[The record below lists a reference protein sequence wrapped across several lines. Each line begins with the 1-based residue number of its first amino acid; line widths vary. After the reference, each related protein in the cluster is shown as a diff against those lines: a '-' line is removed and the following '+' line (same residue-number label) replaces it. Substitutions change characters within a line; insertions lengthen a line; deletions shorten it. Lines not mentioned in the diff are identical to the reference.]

1 LLGILL
7 QMREHISMEHIRD
20 EVLTLILS
28 GHETTANVLTWAFS
42 YMSNNPQAAAD
53 LASEAD
59 QQLWIQENRA
69 PTFAELE
76 QSSTF
81 ANAVLNETLRL
92 APPVWVSP
100 RIALKDCVIDGTP
113 VPAGA
118 HVLISQF
125 VTQRLEKYFANPS
138 TWNPY
143 RWMDPGFEN
152 SLPRGAYFPFLAGSR
167 KCLGESFALAESRL
181 ILLMVARKFSTSN
194 TMPKAQPRTTYRAK
208 GVVPTALKARTPK

>member
-1 LLGILL
+1 
-7 QMREHISMEHIRD
+7 MREHISMEHIRD

-53 LASEAD
+53 LAQEAD
-59 QQLWIQENRA
+59 QAQWIKEKRV
-69 PTFAELE
+69 PTLGELE
-76 QSSTF
+76 ASSTF
-81 ANAVLNETLRL
+81 ATAVLSETLRL

-100 RIALKDCVIDGTP
+100 RIALKDCVIDGTQ

-125 VTQRLEKYFANPS
+125 VTQRLDKYFTKPN

-143 RWMDPGFEN
+143 RWMDPHFES

-181 ILLMVARKFSTSN
+181 ILLLVAHKFHTSN

-208 GVVPTALKARTPK
+208 GVVPTALKARTA

>member
-1 LLGILL
+1 
-7 QMREHISMEHIRD
+7 
-20 EVLTLILS
+20 
-28 GHETTANVLTWAFS
+28 
-42 YMSNNPQAAAD
+42 MSNNPQAAAD
-53 LASEAD
+53 LANEAD
-59 QQLWIQENRA
+59 QQLWIQENRT

-125 VTQRLEKYFANPS
+125 VTQRLEKYFANPG

-143 RWMDPGFEN
+143 RWMDPSFEN
-152 SLPRGAYFPFLAGSR
+152 SLPRGAYFPILSRQSQMLGRIFCAGR
-167 KCLGESFALAESRL
+167 ITFNPA
-181 ILLMVARKFSTSN
+181 
-194 TMPKAQPRTTYRAK
+194 
-208 GVVPTALKARTPK
+208 